1 MRKRIATAL
10 LNTTGLAG
18 IKHPQVIDNAV
29 EDALGEVFAHVRGD
43 TILPCRIVDDPAAE
57 HIRALRGRMGTD
69 RFDGQSCQRWQKSKA
84 RKGRAPTT
92 FEGLC
97 GKVAGKFYYVVSH
110 S

>member
-1 MRKRIATAL
+1 MRVMTMRERIATAL

-57 HIRALRGRMGTD
+57 HIRALRKRIGCLILLLIGGIIAHERIEELA
-69 RFDGQSCQRWQKSKA
+69 K
-84 RKGRAPTT
+84 KGDER
-92 FEGLC
+92 
-97 GKVAGKFYYVVSH
+97 
-110 S
+110 